1 MNNTNKTQVWAP
13 SIYMQ
18 ATFDV
23 ESNPTFPKNKN
34 SLSSSLDPSLILS
47 SNISLISE
55 IKGKWTM
62 AELELNLMLKFEL
75 QVECIKTTTKKK
87 LDKFVENILCWWI
100 FLLWWSPQLQV
111 FLAFSF
117 FLHNQVHNE
126 NYM

>member
-1 MNNTNKTQVWAP
+1 MNNTNKTWAP

-55 IKGKWTM
+55 IKGK
-62 AELELNLMLKFEL
+62 
-75 QVECIKTTTKKK
+75 
-87 LDKFVENILCWWI
+87 
-100 FLLWWSPQLQV
+100 
-111 FLAFSF
+111 
-117 FLHNQVHNE
+117 
-126 NYM
+126 

>member
-18 ATFDV
+18 ATFNV
-23 ESNPTFPKNKN
+23 EINSTFPKNKN
-34 SLSSSLDPSLILS
+34 SLSSSLDPSLVLS

-62 AELELNLMLKFEL
+62 VELELNLMLKFEL

-87 LDKFVENILCWWI
+87 LDKFVENILCWWS
-100 FLLWWSPQLQV
+100 FPLWWSPQLQV

>member
-55 IKGKWTM
+55 IKGK
-62 AELELNLMLKFEL
+62 
-75 QVECIKTTTKKK
+75 
-87 LDKFVENILCWWI
+87 
-100 FLLWWSPQLQV
+100 
-111 FLAFSF
+111 
-117 FLHNQVHNE
+117 
-126 NYM
+126 

>member
-1 MNNTNKTQVWAP
+1 
-13 SIYMQ
+13 
-18 ATFDV
+18 
-23 ESNPTFPKNKN
+23 
-34 SLSSSLDPSLILS
+34 LSSSLDPSLILS

-62 AELELNLMLKFEL
+62 AKLELNLMLKFEL

>member
-62 AELELNLMLKFEL
+62 AKLELNLMLKFEL